1 MKEYIT
7 EIVKVI
13 SNTCKSEMIYTK
25 VSEGEIKHTISQVQN
40 IYDLGKLNAVRRQRN
55 DNTLRYRVVVE
66 RESTNSEIKAYLKIC
81 NEITEKENLKKIKEQ
96 QFLIA
101 KEAEA
106 NEQIMREANN
116 NIISPIIEKYNENRD
131 EIESNL
137 KDYLKD
143 YDVESYEIISW
154 KNLMKLLNGTVFPL
168 STEYEI
174 IGSYSDLF
182 VLINVKGSERKVLI
196 GNPIKNS
203 DYYVENVITNGGNY
217 SNKDLSNYNEV
228 YDCLMSYLDK
238 TIQTLQIYIN

>member
-1 MKEYIT
+1 MKSR
-7 EIVKVI
+7 K
-13 SNTCKSEMIYTK
+13 KR
-25 VSEGEIKHTISQVQN
+25 IK
-40 IYDLGKLNAVRRQRN
+40 
-55 DNTLRYRVVVE
+55 
-66 RESTNSEIKAYLKIC
+66 
-81 NEITEKENLKKIKEQ
+81 KKIKEQ

-106 NEQIMREANN
+106 NEQIIREANN

-174 IGSYSDLF
+174 TGSWFDLF
-182 VLINVKGSERKVLI
+182 ILINASGSERKVLI
-196 GNPIKNS
+196 SNPIKNS
-203 DYYVENVITNGGNY
+203 DYYVEHII
-217 SNKDLSNYNEV
+217 SNEKGMLIGEV
-228 YDCLMSYLDK
+228 HDYLMYLLDT
-238 TIQTLQIYIN
+238 TIKNLQIYIINN